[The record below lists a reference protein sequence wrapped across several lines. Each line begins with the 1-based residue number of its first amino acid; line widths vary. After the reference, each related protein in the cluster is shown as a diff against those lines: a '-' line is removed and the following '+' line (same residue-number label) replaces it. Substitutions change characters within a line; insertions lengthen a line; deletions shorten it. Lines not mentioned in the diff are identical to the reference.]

1 MSNQTPVRKAVF
13 PGKCRC
19 KRDFSDSRL
28 CADVVFWFFRLHFR
42 ELSDDPY
49 LAGQRSPG
57 SGTFAAFGL
66 AVHEN
71 RDAKETGASLVF
83 SAAYKWRLLPGIV
96 NGNHA
101 FAAGDGDFCSDGS
114 RSLS

>member
-1 MSNQTPVRKAVF
+1 MQEGF
-13 PGKCRC
+13 FC
-19 KRDFSDSRL
+19 SRL

-42 ELSDDPY
+42 ELSDVRTWQGKGL
-49 LAGQRSPG
+49 LA
-57 SGTFAAFGL
+57 AAL
-66 AVHEN
+66 LPLSVWLCWEN
-71 RDAKETGASLVF
+71 RDAKEIGASLVF